1 MRKIFSDNTPASSK
15 TPFVQFGEHHT
26 KGERPTMEDTSLIQ
40 HPETSPH
47 LDFIVAIFDGHNG
60 GRCSAFLKEALIE
73 ELDKQMKVHNEGIEL
88 AVKETYHVIDQKWI
102 NYAQC
107 HSYNDG
113 STGLAIIVN
122 QQRIIVANTGDC
134 RALMNRAGKCIQ
146 LSRDHRPT
154 DPEEMKR
161 IEESGGK
168 VIGGRLQG
176 ELALSRAFGD
186 YRFKI
191 DSPLLTCDPE
201 IREFSLTADVEYIVV
216 ACDGLYE
223 TFENNEVI
231 EFINHQLSNY
241 PSKTMNEIAKAL
253 TEEALDRGSHD
264 NITVIIIKFE
274 KKYRKMLSTNTSRSC
289 KKKQNEV
296 LLNIKRKSLDTTLK
310 PKEMRAEKKKETGNK
325 YTTSKF

>member
-1 MRKIFSDNTPASSK
+1 
-15 TPFVQFGEHHT
+15 
-26 KGERPTMEDTSLIQ
+26 
-40 HPETSPH
+40 
-47 LDFIVAIFDGHNG
+47 
-60 GRCSAFLKEALIE
+60 
-73 ELDKQMKVHNEGIEL
+73 
-88 AVKETYHVIDQKWI
+88 
-102 NYAQC
+102 
-107 HSYNDG
+107 
-113 STGLAIIVN
+113 
-122 QQRIIVANTGDC
+122 
-134 RALMNRAGKCIQ
+134 MNRAGKCIQ

-191 DSPLLTCDPE
+191 DSSLLTCDPE

-253 TEEALDRGSHD
+253 TEEAIDRGSHD

-310 PKEMRAEKKKETGNK
+310 PKEMRAEKKRRPGINTPPVNFDDVESISDEQNTPPSLIISVPDIPEQEIKNFGKKTGQMKNKAKKSKDYLPNFRIKKSNSKEDLSQENK
-325 YTTSKF
+325 KAKLQNSLRLRSKSTEDPSASNSRTFLEKKRIRKNDSSDECEKEQLKSSKKKKKKQC